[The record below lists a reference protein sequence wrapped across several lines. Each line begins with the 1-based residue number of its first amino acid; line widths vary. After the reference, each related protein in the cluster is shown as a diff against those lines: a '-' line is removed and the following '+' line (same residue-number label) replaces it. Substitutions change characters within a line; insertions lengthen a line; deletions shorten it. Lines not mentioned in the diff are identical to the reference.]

1 MLYEF
6 RSRATGSV
14 TMIGKAAEQVLKII
28 GKSPDATASSPWP
41 RSRQPLPPWNRQPN
55 ASNRPP
61 ISHRTPMTRTFG
73 KTPAS
78 ASSACVS
85 ASIR

>member
-28 GKSPDATASSPWP
+28 GKSPDATGIITVA
-41 RSRQPLPPWNRQPN
+41 
-55 ASNRPP
+55 
-61 ISHRTPMTRTFG
+61 HRTPMTRTFR